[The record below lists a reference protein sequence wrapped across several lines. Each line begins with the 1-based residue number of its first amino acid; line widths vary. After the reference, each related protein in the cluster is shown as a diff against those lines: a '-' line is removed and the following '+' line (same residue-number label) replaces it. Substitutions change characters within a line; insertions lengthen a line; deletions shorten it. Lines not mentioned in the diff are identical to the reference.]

1 MEALRQRAEQLLA
14 EALAAQV
21 LTPAAAAQMGQRMAE
36 GRLRPGVC
44 VKACESRLGYRA
56 THPLLLEPEPELPEP
71 EPEWQP
77 RDEDV
82 LRECL
87 RCLVVETE
95 QRVEKGAAYFD
106 PAECYQRRPGKPS
119 CQHGAACRQQSGWH
133 WFQYDHPDGHKLL
146 TSPPAEFSALATWR
160 LAAVPPC
167 RHYAKSGRCLFAD
180 SCRFE
185 HAPLPP
191 SSAASPAS
199 AAAAGGG
206 GGGLPWDTSAAQT
219 GYLTAPP
226 RTGRGR
232 RAGGRQPRKKRSAYG
247 PTASFRRFLL
257 VRTRLD
263 IVQYRRDACR
273 HCTWTHTTLWAR
285 SVVIL

>member
-56 THPLLLEPEPELPEP
+56 THPLLLEPEPELRAEP

-133 WFQYDHPDGHKLL
+133 WFQYDHPDDHKLL

-206 GGGLPWDTSAAQT
+206 GGGLPWDTSAALT
-219 GYLTAPP
+219 GSLTAQP

-263 IVQYRRDACR
+263 IVAYSTVAM
-273 HCTWTHTTLWAR
+273 HVATAPGHTLYSGLAA
-285 SVVIL
+285 S